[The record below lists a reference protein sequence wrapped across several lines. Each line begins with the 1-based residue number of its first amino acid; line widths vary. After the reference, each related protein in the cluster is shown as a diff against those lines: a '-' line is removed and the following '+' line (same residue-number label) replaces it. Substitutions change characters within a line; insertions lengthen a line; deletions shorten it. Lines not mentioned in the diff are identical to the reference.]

1 MNSKIFVIIYGIVY
15 LVKEV
20 VMELDTSM
28 EYNNIVK
35 QVNMQSTIIN
45 NLQRR
50 LDKLLEKQSMQDE
63 IVYQNQGKT
72 NCKCKAGPRGA
83 PGAAGPQ
90 GAPGPEGPS
99 GPQGPPGPV
108 GQQGPPVIPDDDD
121 TCLVLVGKCPAGF
134 MSNTKYEE
142 VLQLLRMITDI
153 SIHVCCKNLI

>member
-28 EYNNIVK
+28 EYNNIIK
-35 QVNMQSTIIN
+35 QVNMQSAIIN

-50 LDKLLEKQSMQDE
+50 LDKLLEKQNMQDE
-63 IVYQNQGKT
+63 IVYQNQGKAS
-72 NCKCKAGPRGA
+72 CKCKVGPRGA
-83 PGAAGPQ
+83 PGPAGPQ

-134 MSNTKYEE
+134 MSNTKHEE

-153 SIHVCCKNLI
+153 SFHVCCKNLI

>member
-1 MNSKIFVIIYGIVY
+1 MNS
-15 LVKEV
+15 
-20 VMELDTSM
+20 
-28 EYNNIVK
+28 
-35 QVNMQSTIIN
+35 
-45 NLQRR
+45 LQR

-63 IVYQNQGKT
+63 IVYQNQ
-72 NCKCKAGPRGA
+72 GPRGA